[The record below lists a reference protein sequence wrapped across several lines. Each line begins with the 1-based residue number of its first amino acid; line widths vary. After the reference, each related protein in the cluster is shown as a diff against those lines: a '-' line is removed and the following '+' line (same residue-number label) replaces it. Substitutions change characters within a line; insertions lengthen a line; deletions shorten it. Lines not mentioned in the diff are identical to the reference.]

1 MNDELSQA
9 NSRGFE
15 LGRRHAALADV
26 IGQAALWARSFGVST
41 AEVLPDGSVF
51 MTYPLTQHGDYLME
65 LWRLLGGACVDL
77 ASSFQGRTSAQDVSV
92 MSLSHGAAI
101 QSPTYVTGADYVHAL
116 QSRSAHRST
125 LQELWRNEVT
135 NAALYLSVCGIRTDD
150 LERYASISQALFDD
164 ASTVVREAYAHSVA
178 VTYGRIWARAS
189 QANEGRALIAW
200 MKALADGGFSFEE
213 CVLELRDLK
222 VASPEAVSCCL
233 NSKSAWLH
241 EE

>member
-1 MNDELSQA
+1 
-9 NSRGFE
+9 
-15 LGRRHAALADV
+15 
-26 IGQAALWARSFGVST
+26 
-41 AEVLPDGSVF
+41 
-51 MTYPLTQHGDYLME
+51 ME

-101 QSPTYVTGADYVHAL
+101 QSPTYVIGADFVHVL
-116 QSRSAHRST
+116 QSRSAHGST
-125 LQELWRNEVT
+125 LQDLWRNELT
-135 NAALYLSVCGIRTDD
+135 NAAMYLSVCGIRTDE
-150 LERYASISQALFDD
+150 LERYAAIAQALFDD

-213 CVLELRDLK
+213 CVLELRDLR
-222 VASPEAVSCCL
+222 VASPKAVSCCL
-233 NSKSAWLH
+233 ESKSAWLH